1 MNVITYIFCV
11 LNSMIISE
19 FWIIQRRK
27 EFAIKK
33 ALGMKNS
40 KIIMEMFINITEL
53 SGISLIMFLLL
64 NILSKAFVGSAFIDI
79 KISFI
84 TVLTVIAA
92 IIVTVVASLIYPVY
106 KIFHMNPAQQI

>member
-1 MNVITYIFCV
+1 M
-11 LNSMIISE
+11 
-19 FWIIQRRK
+19 
-27 EFAIKK
+27 
-33 ALGMKNS
+33 
-40 KIIMEMFINITEL
+40 
-53 SGISLIMFLLL
+53 

>member
-1 MNVITYIFCV
+1 MAKENMQVNVITYIFCV

-40 KIIMEMFINITEL
+40 K
-53 SGISLIMFLLL
+53 
-64 NILSKAFVGSAFIDI
+64 
-79 KISFI
+79 
-84 TVLTVIAA
+84 
-92 IIVTVVASLIYPVY
+92 
-106 KIFHMNPAQQI
+106 

>member
-1 MNVITYIFCV
+1 
-11 LNSMIISE
+11 MIISE

-53 SGISLIMFLLL
+53 SGISLIMFC
-64 NILSKAFVGSAFIDI
+64 
-79 KISFI
+79 
-84 TVLTVIAA
+84 
-92 IIVTVVASLIYPVY
+92 Y
-106 KIFHMNPAQQI
+106 